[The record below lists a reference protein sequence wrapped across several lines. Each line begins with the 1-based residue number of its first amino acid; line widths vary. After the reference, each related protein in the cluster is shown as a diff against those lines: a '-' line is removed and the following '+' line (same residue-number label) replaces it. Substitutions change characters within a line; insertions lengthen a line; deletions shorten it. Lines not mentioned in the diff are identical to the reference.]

1 MLKSALSSP
10 VERQKEP
17 IMKPARLVILGTA
30 LAAGIGAAVMVASS
44 KPPEAP
50 RIIRPAPVATD
61 DVLVAAKAL
70 PLGSVVQPGDLKWQ
84 IWPKAQVPPNV
95 LRKSMAP
102 DALADFKGALVRAS
116 LDTGEP
122 VYPDRLVKAGTA
134 SFLSAILPSGMRAV
148 AINID
153 QQGSTT
159 AGGFILPN
167 DHVDVIHTFED
178 KDAAR
183 AGVPDPMV
191 SETLLRN
198 IRVLAIGQNIQEH
211 NTDRVVVG
219 SNATLELTPSQVDT
233 ILRAQRVG
241 QLSLSL
247 RSLADSKAS
256 QIEPVATD
264 KPTDMTIVRYGVPVQ
279 IRPH

>member
-1 MLKSALSSP
+1 
-10 VERQKEP
+10 
-17 IMKPARLVILGTA
+17 MKPARLLILGTA
-30 LAAGIGAAVMVASS
+30 LAAGIGAAFMVASS
-44 KPPEAP
+44 KPPQP
-50 RIIRPAPVATD
+50 RIVRQAPVKTD
-61 DVLVAAKAL
+61 GVLVAAKTL
-70 PLGSVVQPGDLKWQ
+70 PLGSVIQPGDLKWEN
-84 IWPKAQVPPNV
+84 WPKAHVPPGV
-95 LRKSMAP
+95 IRKSTTP
-102 DALADFKGALVRAS
+102 QALADYKGALVRAP
-116 LDTGEP
+116 LGVGEP

-153 QQGSTT
+153 HQGSTT

-178 KDAAR
+178 KAAAR

-198 IRVLAIGQNIQEH
+198 VRVLAIGQNIQEH
-211 NTDRVVVG
+211 NKERVVVG
-219 SNATLELTPSQVDT
+219 SNATLELTPGQVDT

-247 RSLADSKAS
+247 RSLADSKTTS
-256 QIEPVATD
+256 KDPATD
-264 KPTDMTIVRYGVPVQ
+264 DDRSNGMTIVRYGIPVQ
-279 IRPH
+279 VRSH